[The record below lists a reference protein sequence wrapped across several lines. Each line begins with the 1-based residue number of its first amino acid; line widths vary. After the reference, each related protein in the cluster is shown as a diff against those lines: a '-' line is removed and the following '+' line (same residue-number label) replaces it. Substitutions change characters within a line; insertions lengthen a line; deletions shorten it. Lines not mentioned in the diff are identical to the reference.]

1 MKQIL
6 LLILILSLLL
16 AGCAGSASQPT
27 PTAPV
32 AESTNMPGTPPA
44 AGALEGTR
52 WALASLL
59 TGGVETP
66 AVPGSSVTLE
76 FGPNGQVSGNAGCN
90 SYSGSYEQRG
100 DTLAFL
106 NLVSTLMACADESV
120 NQQESAYLKA
130 LGTGGRFEQAGSG
143 LTLFTTDGG
152 QIKFVPGG

>member
-1 MKQIL
+1 MKQT
-6 LLILILSLLL
+6 LLITLIVTLLL
-16 AGCAGSASQPT
+16 AGCAGGASQPT
-27 PTAPV
+27 PTPPV
-32 AESTNMPGTPPA
+32 SESTNMPTPS

-59 TGGVETP
+59 AGGAETP
-66 AVPGSSVTLE
+66 AVPGSTVTLE
-76 FGPNGQVSGNAGCN
+76 FGSNGQVSGNAGCN

-106 NLVSTLMACADESV
+106 NLVSTLMACADDAV

-130 LGTGGRFEQAGSG
+130 LGAGGRFEQTGSG
-143 LTLFTTDGG
+143 LTLFTADGG